1 MEPQGASAPG
11 PSTIKDA
18 TMNGSVVSAGAESL
32 ASAAASG
39 ELGVVESSQKLTK
52 SITSDISSDNSV
64 KHLSSSEHNHNHSA
78 FNTLTQRFTNFNFGS
93 DKSRSKSSKRASTLG
108 KAGGNNG
115 GNLSSLGNSTA
126 NSSDNHAVIG
136 QNGDSG
142 STTTLR
148 NKSNGSIVTSYD
160 PMKLIGS
167 NGEFLLRFILQILKI
182 FLSF

>member
-18 TMNGSVVSAGAESL
+18 TMNGSVVSGGAESL
-32 ASAAASG
+32 ASGMASG
-39 ELGVVESSQKLTK
+39 DVGIVESSQKLTK

-64 KHLSSSEHNHNHSA
+64 KHLNSSEHNHNHSA

-93 DKSRSKSSKRASTLG
+93 DKNRSKSSKRASTLG
-108 KAGGNNG
+108 KASGNSGG
-115 GNLSSLGNSTA
+115 LGNSTT
-126 NSSDNHAVIG
+126 NNSDNHTVIG
-136 QNGDSG
+136 QNGDSE

-167 NGEFLLRFILQILKI
+167 NGNLLF
-182 FLSF
+182 